1 MQTILLIGVFSLLAA
16 GILIAAC
23 YRKVPPGETH
33 VIYGLGKTSRLVS
46 GPGGYVYFPLL
57 QSYRLLSR
65 EPFSLKF
72 EAPEV
77 IISKGINVEVE
88 GTARIRLR
96 DDESSLR
103 RASETF
109 LHKNQREKVQY
120 LQTLIDDACR
130 QVLKGIDPGR
140 LLEDCDGCAAQVR
153 EKAGLEMDK
162 AGYELQSLVFSEVKD
177 RIGYL
182 SALGRRVSAEEKA
195 RLAIEEAYINREG
208 KTVSMMIKRDAQLKR
223 IGMTMEENKDRQLDM
238 SQVMQNTEQYLRTIK
253 NRLEKGV
260 GGLSKSL
267 YGKEEPKTSPESENE
282 SP

>member
-1 MQTILLIGVFSLLAA
+1 MQTILLIGAASLLA
-16 GILIAAC
+16 LIVLAAAC
-23 YRKVPPGETH
+23 YRKVAPGETH
-33 VIYGLGKTSRLVS
+33 VIYGLGKSMRLVS
-46 GPGGYVYFPLL
+46 GPGGYLHIPLL
-57 QSYRLLSR
+57 QGYKLLSR

-88 GTARIRLR
+88 GTARIRLQ
-96 DDESSLR
+96 DDERSLR
-103 RASETF
+103 RAAETF
-109 LHKNQREKVQY
+109 LNKNQREKVQY
-120 LQTLIDDACR
+120 IQTIIDDACR

-140 LLEDCDGCAAQVR
+140 LLEDCDGCAAEVR
-153 EKAGLEMDK
+153 ERAGQEMEK

-182 SALGRRVSAEEKA
+182 SALGRRISAEEKA

-223 IGMTMEENKDRQLDM
+223 IGMTMEENKERQLDM

-260 GGLSKSL
+260 NGLSKSL
-267 YGKEEPKTSPESENE
+267 YGKEEQKAAPESEKE
-282 SP
+282 SS